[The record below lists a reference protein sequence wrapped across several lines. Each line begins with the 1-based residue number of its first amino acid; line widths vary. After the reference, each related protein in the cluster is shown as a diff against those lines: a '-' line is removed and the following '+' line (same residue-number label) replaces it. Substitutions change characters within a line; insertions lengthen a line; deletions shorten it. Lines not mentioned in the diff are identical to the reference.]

1 MSTNWRGRSGC
12 GPRLQRKI
20 RSSPDSAEETQVE
33 HSSLP
38 RQLMSDVNDLFTG
51 GGEVGALMRQHD
63 WSTSP
68 LGFPARWPRSLRTVV
83 ALLLQS
89 RFPMFVAWGKDLGFL
104 YNAAY
109 AEILGSKHPAA
120 LGRRF

>member
-20 RSSPDSAEETQVE
+20 RSSPASAEETQVE

-38 RQLMSDVNDLFTG
+38 RHLRRDETG
-51 GGEVGALMRQHD
+51 LCNGGAEVGVLIGEHD
-63 WSTSP
+63 WST
-68 LGFPARWPRSLRTVV
+68 LRVDFPTRCQRSLRTVV
-83 ALLLQS
+83 TLLLQS
-89 RFPMFVAWGKDLGFL
+89 RFRMFVAWGKDMGFL

-109 AEILGSKHPAA
+109 AELH
-120 LGRRF
+120 